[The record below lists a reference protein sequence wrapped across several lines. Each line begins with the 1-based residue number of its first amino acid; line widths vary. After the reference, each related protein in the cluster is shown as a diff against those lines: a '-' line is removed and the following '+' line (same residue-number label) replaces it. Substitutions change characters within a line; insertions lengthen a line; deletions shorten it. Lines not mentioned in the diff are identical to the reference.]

1 VNLRSAYEKNDINT
15 IQQILTS
22 KDS

>member
-15 IQQILTS
+15 IQ
-22 KDS
+22 